1 MLRCVDE
8 AVLHTR
14 AAGTPPVKVI
24 SVPSTLRRS
33 VAADWGV
40 QGRCEGWECGGEIS
54 MCVVMFKITA
64 LFKMWK
70 NLYKKVGRN
79 NRPCRRVHH
88 TSSQRSRKAR

>member
-54 MCVVMFKITA
+54 MCVVMFKITP

-70 NLYKKVGRN
+70 ILYKKLAATTGRADEY
-79 NRPCRRVHH
+79 